1 MFPVNW
7 QGARVPTMP
16 NKNENKRGT
25 DFVAFAAAI
34 KGDMS

>member
-16 NKNENKRGT
+16 NKNANKRGA
-25 DFVAFAAAI
+25 DFVAFGI
-34 KGDMS
+34 H

>member
-7 QGARVPTMP
+7 QGERVPTMP
-16 NKNENKRGT
+16 NKNANKRGI
-25 DFVAFAAAI
+25 DFVAFAISI